1 MSELRWILLVAGVLL
16 IAGIYLW
23 GVRARRRSAAPEHE
37 RTARVEPART
47 VAVVAEPARVEPEV
61 RLDDAPPAQPAP
73 IVEQDYDEPAVLR
86 AQGAGRREPRIEPR
100 FGDGIEAPTGS
111 PRHEPRLAP
120 ESAPPPEP
128 APELEPTLRIER
140 PEPRKAPAQK
150 IVAVRVVAAPGT
162 QFGGV
167 QLTEALAADGFT
179 FGRYQIFHRLDASGR
194 PVVSLASLKE
204 PGTFEPE
211 GMAGAEFRGVA
222 LFTVIPGPQ
231 PGLQAFDELIVT
243 ARALAAHLSGQL
255 QDERGAPLTV
265 GRIGQLRDEIAA
277 YERARGAAGD

>member
-1 MSELRWILLVAGVLL
+1 MSELRWILLVAGLLL

-37 RTARVEPART
+37 RMARVEPART
-47 VAVVAEPARVEPEV
+47 VAVVAEPVRVEPEV
-61 RLDDAPPAQPAP
+61 RVDEAPPDQPAP
-73 IVEQDYDEPAVLR
+73 LVEEDYEEPAVLR
-86 AQGAGRREPRIEPR
+86 TQGTGRREPRLEPH
-100 FGDGIEAPTGS
+100 FEDGVGAATGS
-111 PRHEPRLAP
+111 PRHEPRLVP
-120 ESAPPPEP
+120 EAAPPPGP
-128 APELEPTLRIER
+128 APELEPTQRVER
-140 PEPRKAPAQK
+140 PEPRKASAQK
-150 IVAVRVVAAPGT
+150 IVAVRVVATPGT

-167 QLTEALAADGFT
+167 QLAEALAADGFT

-194 PVVSLASLKE
+194 PLVSLASLKE

-211 GMAGAEFRGVA
+211 RMAGAEFRGVA

-231 PGLQAFDELIVT
+231 PGLQAFDELIIT
-243 ARALAAHLSGQL
+243 ARALAAHLNGHL

-277 YERARGAAGD
+277 HERARGATGD